1 MIKFNELKVTD
12 DGKYL
17 VVDVQ
22 IAEDDYYENVYI
34 DQIIIDSDKK
44 FSDFGPVGE
53 ILNLD
58 LSTEDVIDE
67 ETGIV
72 TGTITVNKKS
82 YKGIIDV
89 DSIGDRLFF
98 VYVITKGMP
107 TAETPCSLKKANNI
121 GVAYNKYL
129 LYRLGMNY
137 IKPVADRCN
146 YDKRFIDFILQLKAF
161 ELSIATGKYNWAIVH
176 WNKFF
181 LGSPS
186 GAPLKPCNCGT

>member
-1 MIKFNELKVTD
+1 MIKFNELRVTD

-72 TGTITVNKKS
+72 TGTVTVNKKS
-82 YKGIIDV
+82 YKG
-89 DSIGDRLFF
+89 
-98 VYVITKGMP
+98 VICYYKGYTYCRNSMQFK
-107 TAETPCSLKKANNI
+107 ES
-121 GVAYNKYL
+121 
-129 LYRLGMNY
+129 
-137 IKPVADRCN
+137 
-146 YDKRFIDFILQLKAF
+146 
-161 ELSIATGKYNWAIVH
+161 
-176 WNKFF
+176 
-181 LGSPS
+181 
-186 GAPLKPCNCGT
+186 